1 MANLR
6 NYILDYY
13 LINNYCFMDY
23 EKPKIKSLQEI
34 GDAVKPQAEDKKRQ
48 DVRDLFDSV
57 LKGKFGQV
65 SAGNF
70 TGTAEPI
77 ESISIVPFVPKPPEK
92 VGEKKPESKLLYATI
107 FYRGDKSQQRHA
119 TWSIGE
125 DGRMSGNVPRELG
138 LSREAIAKEILRTVE
153 RIDLDF
159 WHKTDLD
166 IIPEQDAAI
175 LPERRR
181 ALNEASP
188 EQTEQPRVD
197 LSRLEFIER
206 QPQVLFGFVNAQDG
220 FAGYRGA
227 FFPKCIVLE
236 NARVGNAAY
245 FIDLAD
251 WLVSPEQADEVFN
264 LPPSQRIPVEE
275 RERLI
280 AQHWGSITE
289 QANTKGGLLA
299 MGATRV
305 VHTPDK
311 WQEKMQA
318 EIDARSKP
326 R

>member
-1 MANLR
+1 MA
-6 NYILDYY
+6 
-13 LINNYCFMDY
+13 Y
-23 EKPKIKSLQEI
+23 EKPRIKSLQEI
-34 GDAVKPQAEDKKRQ
+34 GEALKAQAKEKKRQ
-48 DVRDLFDSV
+48 EVRDLFDSV
-57 LKGKFGQV
+57 LKDKFGQV

-92 VGEKKPESKLLYATI
+92 AGEEKSEPELLYATI
-107 FYRGDKSQQRHA
+107 FYRGRDEKPVHT

-125 DGRMSGNVPRELG
+125 DGVISGNVPKELG
-138 LSREAIAKEILRTVE
+138 LNREEIAKAILHTIE

-159 WHKTDLD
+159 WQKTDLG
-166 IIPEQDAAI
+166 IIPEQDAAV

-181 ALNEASP
+181 EPKGAPS
-188 EQTEQPRVD
+188 EQAEQPRVD
-197 LSRLEFIER
+197 LARLEFIER
-206 QPQVLFGFVNAQDG
+206 QPQVLFGFVNSRDG

-227 FFPKCIVLE
+227 FFPRCIVLE

-245 FIDLAD
+245 FIDLPD
-251 WLVSPEQADEVFN
+251 WLVSPEQAGAVFQ
-264 LPPSQRIPVEE
+264 LPASQRIAADE

-280 AQHWGSITE
+280 AQHWGPVTE

-311 WQEKMQA
+311 WQGKMQT